1 MTFNTF
7 YRLQSTEFSQLVTRL
22 EWFSSCAPQ
31 NETAPSVSMLSVDV
45 TVSIPLAGNGCFLN
59 LMLNSLRLFK
69 LDDCSCIILFLCK
82 ICYMMKQDLSF

>member
-45 TVSIPLAGNGCFLN
+45 TVSISLAGNGCFFEFNAQL
-59 LMLNSLRLFK
+59 LKTFQIR
-69 LDDCSCIILFLCK
+69 
-82 ICYMMKQDLSF
+82 